1 MRRRASRKPDGDRAA
16 EKHRRAHGGVARQAA
31 WNYLVFALSKS
42 STLVMTIVL
51 ARLLAPSDFGLFALA
66 MLVLN
71 LFDYLRDLGVAAA
84 LVQRKEAWERLAPTG
99 LTLSCAFGVV
109 MAGAAVGLAPFLAAA
124 LGEPALAEITRVLA
138 VGLLIASASSL
149 PHALL
154 RRRLDFRG
162 RLIPEVLGAAMKTG
176 VSIGLAA
183 AGAGVWSLV
192 WGQLAATAVTTVLYW
207 IVGRPRARLGFD
219 LAVASSL
226 LRFGLPVTSIG
237 LLSFIVF
244 NAPTAAIGRNLG
256 TDDLGLYTL
265 AYRLPELL
273 ILNLCIV
280 IGEVLFSALSRM
292 QDDRS
297 ALGEQYLKA
306 VSVVMT
312 LTAPLGLGMAA
323 VAEDLVVMLYGEQYA
338 MGGGVLALIAAYTVI
353 YSASFHSGDAYKA
366 MGRPMILTLM
376 TIGGLVVLIPSVW
389 VASQH
394 SIVAVAATLLA
405 LELVHFAV
413 RVGLVRRVLG
423 LPLARQLAA
432 YRGPVVAAGVMAVA
446 VWATGLVLPDWPSAA
461 RIALLVPLG
470 TVIYLGAL
478 RLLSPVAFAVVVAPL
493 RRAAGRAPGDSAST
507 SS

>member
-1 MRRRASRKPDGDRAA
+1 VRRRARRERGRDPAAKPHRGAA
-16 EKHRRAHGGVARQAA
+16 GGVAGQAA

-42 STLVMTIVL
+42 STLVMTVVL

-71 LFDYLRDLGVAAA
+71 VFDYLRDLGVAAA

-99 LTLSCAFGVV
+99 LTLSCVFGVA

-124 LGEPALAEITRVLA
+124 LGEPALTEITRVLA

-162 RLIPEVLGAAMKTG
+162 RLIPEVIGAAVKTG

-183 AGAGVWSLV
+183 TGVGVWSLV
-192 WGQLAATAVTTVLYW
+192 WGQLAANAVTTVLYW
-207 IVGRPRARLGFD
+207 VVGRPRARLGFD
-219 LAVASSL
+219 PAVAGSL
-226 LRFGLPVTSIG
+226 LSFGLPVTSIG

-256 TDDLGLYTL
+256 SNDLGLYTL

-280 IGEVLFSALSRM
+280 IGEVLFSAMSRM

-323 VAEDLVVMLYGEQYA
+323 VAEDLVVMLFGERYA
-338 MGGGVLALIAAYTVI
+338 PGGDVLALLAAYTVI
-353 YSASFHSGDAYKA
+353 YAASFHSGDAYKA

-389 VASQH
+389 LASRH
-394 SIVAVAATLLA
+394 SIVAVAATLLI
-405 LELVHFAV
+405 LEIVHFTV
-413 RVGLVRRVLG
+413 RVGLVRWVLG
-423 LPLARQLAA
+423 LPLRRQLAA
-432 YRGPVVAAGVMAVA
+432 CGGPLVAAACMALV
-446 VWATGLVLPDWPSAA
+446 VWAAGRVLPAWASAA

-470 TVIYLGAL
+470 AVVYLGLL
-478 RLLSPVAFAVVVAPL
+478 RLASPTAFAIVVAPL
-493 RRAAGRAPGDSAST
+493 RRLARRAAGRSAST